1 MSKIVT
7 LPPPPPKRRRLAPP
21 IATNQQEPAET
32 PAGHADTASFEH
44 DFAAEPA
51 APEALPNDALVA
63 LQLLNSRFPAVV
75 SPDVPPWTL
84 PPPPAA
90 AACLY
95 TIAAVPTPPPA
106 LALQAGVAPFA
117 TCAQLYSVL
126 ADRTAADR
134 QLEELRRSNTV
145 RLLQLP
151 ASRDECVVML
161 TADYVAAVQRCKEEL
176 AARSQ
181 QQQQQQQQPHGGGG
195 GGDRNAAGHAAG
207 ALEAFAW
214 FAERVL
220 PACTEVMVT
229 HGELL
234 QLLSGAPPARWVSGP
249 GAACCPAGCTTWLE
263 VHSPLACLPACGTQ
277 ITTAEPF
284 NLRCDNHSADND
296 LAWPCFARL
305 PARVAAC
312 VSGPA
317 HTQTPTP
324 PYILFF
330 LTTCLASLEAH
341 PAGSLS
347 PSPACGHPAWCRPG
361 QPRRQADAAGA
372 AAGEPHVS
380 LLLSQGLLTRHT
392 GGPDGYLFSMPNAGA
407 AVRSVAG
414 GQRRWGWGLLGPGEA
429 AGQAVHGASLLLDR
443 ALQPTPSQRTQTL
456 DTPFRSPCARL
467 PRSRPPGDSVP
478 AAAPPPA

>member
-63 LQLLNSRFPAVV
+63 LQLLNSRFPAV
-75 SPDVPPWTL
+75 
-84 PPPPAA
+84 
-90 AACLY
+90 
-95 TIAAVPTPPPA
+95 
-106 LALQAGVAPFA
+106 AGVAPFA

-234 QLLSGAPPARWVSGP
+234 QLLSGAPPAR
-249 GAACCPAGCTTWLE
+249 
-263 VHSPLACLPACGTQ
+263 
-277 ITTAEPF
+277 
-284 NLRCDNHSADND
+284 
-296 LAWPCFARL
+296 
-305 PARVAAC
+305 
-312 VSGPA
+312 
-317 HTQTPTP
+317 
-324 PYILFF
+324 
-330 LTTCLASLEAH
+330 
-341 PAGSLS
+341 
-347 PSPACGHPAWCRPG
+347 PG

-407 AVRSVAG
+407 AVRSVAAG
-414 GQRRWGWGLLGPGEA
+414 RQEILSLLQRRRQPELLEAELLKRKLQRSVLGVRWHVTDMVGGGALLRIPTAVGPLLRA
-429 AGQAVHGASLLLDR
+429 AKRGG
-443 ALQPTPSQRTQTL
+443 
-456 DTPFRSPCARL
+456 
-467 PRSRPPGDSVP
+467 
-478 AAAPPPA
+478 